1 MGLRERLAARMNTPG
16 GPMEPDLRARLP
28 FTPAALLARL
38 EAFRAKLAPPDFAAL
53 VDLVVEVDEASYERT
68 LAVADAEAAAAAAG
82 LGIPAEQWWSA
93 LEDVHLDVVALL
105 GPDRAGAAYA
115 GRSA

>member
-38 EAFRAKLAPPDFAAL
+38 EAFRAQLAPAAFAAL
-53 VDLVVEVDEASYERT
+53 VDLVAAVDEASYTRT
-68 LAVADAEAAAAAAG
+68 LAVADAEATAAAAG
-82 LGIPAEQWWSA
+82 LGIPAEQWTVA
-93 LEDVHLDVVALL
+93 LDGVELDVVALL